1 MSDEKSFAQAI
12 FVARREEF
20 QRDFE
25 RFLTS
30 LETPADARV
39 NEGQRTVD
47 GLHEVFERLAPR
59 VQS

>member
-1 MSDEKSFAQAI
+1 MSDERSFAQAI

-20 QRDFE
+20 LRDFE

-39 NEGQRTVD
+39 VEGQRTLD
-47 GLHEVFERLAPR
+47 RLREVFERLAPR

>member
-1 MSDEKSFAQAI
+1 MADERSFAQAI
-12 FVARREEF
+12 FLARREEF
-20 QRDFE
+20 QRHFE

-39 NEGQRTVD
+39 DEGQRTLD
-47 GLHEVFERLAPR
+47 ALRQVFERLAPR